1 MIPGKSYVKVHKEK
15 GYQYGPREFI
25 EVTEFGYYTFV
36 GPQEGQV
43 MSESPEIWNFYLIDD
58 ESLPIAVTYADGCV
72 EGPNGPHKPE
82 TRTIEQ
88 DRIIES
94 IPTNMTLNDQIKV
107 IEEIKDIPM
116 TYEEMRQRFG

>member
-25 EVTEFGYYTFV
+25 GVTEFGYYTFV
-36 GPQEGQV
+36 GSQEGQI

-58 ESLPIAVTYADGCV
+58 ESLPIVVTYPDGYV

-82 TRTIEQ
+82 TRTIQQNENI
-88 DRIIES
+88 DSTPE
-94 IPTNMTLNDQIKV
+94 MM
-107 IEEIKDIPM
+107 EENKNFSTD
-116 TYEEMRQRFG
+116 